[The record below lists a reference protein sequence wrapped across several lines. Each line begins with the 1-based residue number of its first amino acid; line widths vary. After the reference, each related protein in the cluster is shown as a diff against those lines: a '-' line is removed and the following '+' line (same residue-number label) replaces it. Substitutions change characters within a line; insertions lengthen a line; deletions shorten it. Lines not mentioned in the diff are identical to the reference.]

1 LVYMRVRIGDN
12 VFRNRMRAPKKNKD
26 DSALQELMAEAGRL
40 NIEVRTERLLREVGY
55 HARSGRCRLKGQ
67 DLIIIDRD
75 VPLPDQVEFLAG
87 ELEERKS
94 QRTSDSSS

>member
-1 LVYMRVRIGDN
+1 MK
-12 VFRNRMRAPKKNKD
+12 APKKTKD
-26 DSALQELMAEAGRL
+26 DSALQELIAAAGRL

-55 HARSGRCRLKGQ
+55 HARSGRCRLNGQ

-94 QRTSDSSS
+94 QRTSGSFD

>member
-1 LVYMRVRIGDN
+1 MSARIGDN
-12 VFRNRMRAPKKNKD
+12 VLRKRMRAPKKTKH
-26 DSALQELMAEAGRL
+26 DSALQELMTEADRM

-87 ELEERKS
+87 ELAERKS
-94 QRTSDSSS
+94 QRASGSSN

>member
-12 VFRNRMRAPKKNKD
+12 ALRNRMRAPKKTKD

-94 QRTSDSSS
+94 HRSSGSSN